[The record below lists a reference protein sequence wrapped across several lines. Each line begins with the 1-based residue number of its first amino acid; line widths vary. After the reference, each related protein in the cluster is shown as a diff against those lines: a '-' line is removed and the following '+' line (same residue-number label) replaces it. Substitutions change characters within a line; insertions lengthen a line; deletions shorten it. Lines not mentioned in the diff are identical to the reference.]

1 MNQKS
6 EIAPETGTD
15 VRTGAEVLLQTLTA
29 TGIDVC
35 FGNPGTSE
43 MSFLAALD
51 RVGGMRCVLGLQ
63 ENIVTGAAD
72 GYYRMAGRP
81 AATLLHLGPGLTN
94 GAANLHNA
102 RKARSGIVNV
112 IGEHATAHLAV
123 ESPLKADLD
132 GLARPVSDW
141 VGRISEPAR
150 ISTLAREAV
159 RRASGRPP
167 QVASLLL
174 HGDAAWSSA
183 RAQISSPTTPELTA
197 PRHADIGD
205 AVQALRDGGDGV
217 LLLLGG
223 LALRALPLDLA
234 ARVGQATGCRVASCF
249 GIPRIERGAGRHA
262 VLRLPYAVDLALTE
276 LARYHTIIT
285 VHSAEPIGFFGYPG
299 KPSLL
304 RALGS
309 RLITLCDLDADPV
322 ACLQELA
329 EAVGGKPTGAQAQAE
344 LTLPSGALTPETI
357 AAAIAYA
364 LPADAIVVDESLT
377 TGRLTFPLTAGALP
391 HDWLQNLGGGI
402 GFGTPAAV
410 GAAVACPDRPVL
422 CLVGDGS
429 FMMTPQALWSQ
440 AREGLNIVNVVFA
453 NREYKILRGE
463 VANVGSGPLGP
474 VGISMLRIDAPVI
487 DFAGL
492 ARSMGM
498 PAVTVSD
505 AGALARAMQRQLSE
519 PGPSLIEVECPS

>member
-1 MNQKS
+1 MNDNS
-6 EIAPETGTD
+6 NIHAGPD
-15 VRTGAEVLLQTLTA
+15 AAVLTGADILLQALTGA
-29 TGIDVC
+29 GIDVC

-43 MSFLAALD
+43 MSFLASLD

-123 ESPLKADLD
+123 DSPLKADLD

-141 VGRISEPAR
+141 VGRIDDAAR
-150 ISTLAREAV
+150 ISALVAQAV
-159 RRASGRPP
+159 DRASGQPP
-167 QVASLLL
+167 QVTSLLL
-174 HGDAAWSSA
+174 HGDAAWSPA
-183 RAQISSPTTPELTA
+183 GPQESPAPAVQPTPR
-197 PRHADIGD
+197 RHADIGT
-205 AVQALRDGGDGV
+205 AVRALRDGGDRA

-223 LALRALPLDLA
+223 RALRALPLELA
-234 ARVGQATGCRVASCF
+234 ARIGQATGCKVATCF

-262 VLRLPYAVDLALTE
+262 IHRLPYAVDLAVAE
-276 LARYHTIIT
+276 LARYHTIVT

-304 RALGS
+304 RAPDS
-309 RLITLCDLDADPV
+309 RLIALCEPEADPV
-322 ACLQELA
+322 ACLADLA
-329 EAVGGKPTGAQAQAE
+329 EAVGGRAIAQAQGDLAM
-344 LTLPSGALTPETI
+344 PSGALTPETI
-357 AAAIAYA
+357 AAAIAFA
-364 LPADAIVVDESLT
+364 LPDQAIVIDESLT
-377 TGRLTFPLTAGALP
+377 TGRLTFPLTAGARP
-391 HDWLQNLGGGI
+391 HDWLQNLGGAI

-422 CLVGDGS
+422 CLAGDGS
-429 FMMTPQALWSQ
+429 FMMTPQALWTQ

-463 VANVGSGPLGP
+463 VANVGAGPLGP
-474 VGISMLRIDAPVI
+474 VATSMLRIDAPVM

-492 ARSMGM
+492 ARSLGL
-498 PAVTVSD
+498 PAVTVRD
-505 AGALARAMQRQLSE
+505 AGALAIAMQRQLSE
-519 PGPSLIEVECPS
+519 PGPSLIEVECPA